1 MQKILPRLGVKVI
14 YLNDLI
20 FNLIIIDTRSSTMRN
35 SLYISVIARNI
46 AKVSVKSKGLGC
58 LHGMQKIQV
67 RFLTEA
73 IFFAVNLSHFN
84 FFKIKFGKLEELLFQ
99 YLIALKVRQY
109 RHAIIIFE
117 IDSFMNHDEYIR
129 YGKVSMNILGMGKN
143 SWRFSH

>member
-1 MQKILPRLGVKVI
+1 
-14 YLNDLI
+14 
-20 FNLIIIDTRSSTMRN
+20 MRN

-46 AKVSVKSKGLGC
+46 AKVSVKSKDLGC
-58 LHGMQKIQV
+58 LHGMQEIQV

-73 IFFAVNLSHFN
+73 IFFAVNLSQ
-84 FFKIKFGKLEELLFQ
+84 FFKIKFGKLEELLIFQ

-129 YGKVSMNILGMGKN
+129 YGKVSMNILGMGKS
-143 SWRFSH
+143 SWRFSR